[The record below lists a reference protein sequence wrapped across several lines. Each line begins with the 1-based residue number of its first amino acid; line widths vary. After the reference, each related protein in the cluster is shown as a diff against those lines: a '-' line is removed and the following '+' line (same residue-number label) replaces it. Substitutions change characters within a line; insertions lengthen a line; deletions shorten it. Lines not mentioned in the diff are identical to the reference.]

1 VWTSGV
7 KPMVAVHE
15 DLGEADVGKLI
26 SMARFYLAEAFK
38 HLERGDPYDAA
49 EKVWASVKH
58 ATRALTL
65 RFLGEDTPSPGE
77 TWRSFVTRAF
87 MRAGLSFEDASRW
100 AAYFVDVRG
109 RLHGEV
115 FYGLMYEE
123 GEHRPLM
130 EKAREYLELVEK
142 LIFQLHVPDSCGHEG
157 LPHHSAPP

>member
-1 VWTSGV
+1 
-7 KPMVAVHE
+7 MVAVRG

-26 SMARFYLAEAFK
+26 SMARFYLAESFK
-38 HLERGDPYDAA
+38 HLERSDPYDAA

-65 RFLGEDTPSPGE
+65 KFLGEDTPSPGE

-87 MRAGLSFEDASRW
+87 MRAGLSSDDASRW

-123 GEHRPLM
+123 GEYKPLM

-142 LIFQLHVPDSCGHEG
+142 LVSGSRG
-157 LPHHSAPP
+157 

>member
-1 VWTSGV
+1 
-7 KPMVAVHE
+7 MVAVRG
-15 DLGEADVGKLI
+15 DLGEADIGKLI

-123 GEHRPLM
+123 GGAQAFNGEGSGVPR
-130 EKAREYLELVEK
+130 AGREAHLSTPCAGFLW
-142 LIFQLHVPDSCGHEG
+142 
-157 LPHHSAPP
+157 A

>member
-1 VWTSGV
+1 MWTSGV

-15 DLGEADVGKLI
+15 DLGELDIGKLI

-38 HLERGDPYDAA
+38 HLEGGDPYDAA

-65 RFLGEDTPSPGE
+65 RFLGEDIPSPGE

-142 LIFQLHVPDSCGHEG
+142 LIFQLHDPESYGHEG
-157 LPHHSAPP
+157 LPHHSALP

>member
-1 VWTSGV
+1 LAVEFPPWTSGV
-7 KPMVAVHE
+7 KPMVAERE
-15 DLGEADVGKLI
+15 DLGEADIRKLI
-26 SMARFYLAEAFK
+26 GMARFYLVEAFK
-38 HLERGDPYDAA
+38 YLERGDPYDAA

-65 RFLGEDTPSPGE
+65 RFLGEDTPSTGE

-87 MRAGLSFEDASRW
+87 ARAGLNSEDASRW

-142 LIFQLHVPDSCGHEG
+142 LIS
-157 LPHHSAPP
+157 SSTS

>member
-1 VWTSGV
+1 
-7 KPMVAVHE
+7 
-15 DLGEADVGKLI
+15 
-26 SMARFYLAEAFK
+26 
-38 HLERGDPYDAA
+38 
-49 EKVWASVKH
+49 
-58 ATRALTL
+58 
-65 RFLGEDTPSPGE
+65 
-77 TWRSFVTRAF
+77 

-142 LIFQLHVPDSCGHEG
+142 LIFQFHVLDSCGHEG
-157 LPHHSAPP
+157 PSSPFSPAMNGIQSHTALAPSVPVIAPHSVNMHWSF